1 MAITRDFN
9 NNNILTDYTD
19 EILLIPNTW
28 GLVNSMGIFST
39 ESVSQHTITFDR
51 TEEGISLL
59 TDKRRG
65 ERSVY
70 GSDENNKTYT
80 AYVPHFPFDDRIT
93 VEDIQ
98 GVRRNGTADQ
108 EETVAD
114 VRAKKLRQM
123 RKNHAIT
130 LEKARMNAI
139 MGLSYAPNGTGDVTN
154 WYAEFGLTQKVV
166 NSDLGTASTNVI
178 ETNEEAI
185 AHIQDNVQDGS
196 VIEDIVVLCSAQYF
210 SNLVKQAGVQEAYKQ
225 YLNANQGGN
234 QVLRDRL
241 GTGLYRT
248 FNHGG
253 LTYVEYRGS
262 YGGTPLIPAGEAF
275 ALPRGEAELFVTYFS
290 PAHKLSLANT
300 LGEEA
305 YAFEYPTGNDTGWEL
320 ESESNHISV
329 PRKPEII
336 VKLTDA

>member
-1 MAITRDFN
+1 MTISRSFVN
-9 NNNILTDYTD
+9 NNQLTDYTD
-19 EILLIPNTW
+19 EILLVPNTW
-28 GLVNSMGIFST
+28 GLINNMGIFTT
-39 ESVSQHTITFDR
+39 EGVTQHTITFDR

-59 TDKRRG
+59 VDKRRG

-70 GSDENNKTYT
+70 GSDETNKTYT

-93 VEDIQ
+93 VEDVQ
-98 GVRRNGTADQ
+98 GVRRNGTADM
-108 EETVAD
+108 EETVAN

-130 LEKARMNAI
+130 MEKGRMEAI
-139 MGLSYAPNGTGDVTN
+139 RGLAYNPNGTGDVTN
-154 WYAEFGLTQKVV
+154 WYSEFGLTQKVV
-166 NSDLGTASTNVI
+166 NSALTTAATNVI
-178 ETNEEAI
+178 DKNEEAI
-185 AHIQDNVQDGS
+185 AHIQDNIQDGS
-196 VIEDIVVLCSAQYF
+196 VITDIVVLCSPQYF

-225 YLNANQGGN
+225 YLNANQGGS

-262 YGGTPLIPAGEAF
+262 YGGTPLIPAGEAY
-275 ALPRGEAELFVTYFS
+275 ALPMGEAELFMTYVS

-300 LGEEA
+300 IGEEV
-305 YAFEYPTGNDTGWEL
+305 YAFEFPTGNDTGWEL
-320 ESESNHISV
+320 ESESNMIHV
-329 PRKPEII
+329 PRKPEIV
-336 VKLTDA
+336 VKLTDQ